1 MGQKSNILTLR
12 QKNKNLSLL
21 NNEKE
26 PVKFLFGLNFL
37 KSLEQ
42 LLKRKNTLLVE
53 KTLNF
58 DNNQSYVNLTLFFK
72 TAKLLNYKKKI
83 SKKRK
88 LFSLRTPIAQFLSKE
103 FSLVKSNFISLRLK
117 VINRKVN
124 KRLTRFF
131 YHKLKRFS
139 GSLFSRRFNF
149 FADFLKATSLFC
161 EDLLSIK
168 AYISFFGQIFRV
180 LQKRTHS
187 RFLLF
192 LKTLFNLIVLSSR
205 VKKLSKKSNVQGLK
219 YVLNGKLK
227 GKTRASSAC
236 DQFGCVPIS
245 TIVRNISF
253 DKLHIYTLYGV
264 FGLRAWVCRV

>member
-117 VINRKVN
+117 VINRKEI
-124 KRLTRFF
+124 
-131 YHKLKRFS
+131 
-139 GSLFSRRFNF
+139 G
-149 FADFLKATSLFC
+149 
-161 EDLLSIK
+161 
-168 AYISFFGQIFRV
+168 
-180 LQKRTHS
+180 
-187 RFLLF
+187 
-192 LKTLFNLIVLSSR
+192 
-205 VKKLSKKSNVQGLK
+205 
-219 YVLNGKLK
+219 
-227 GKTRASSAC
+227 RAH
-236 DQFGCVPIS
+236 V
-245 TIVRNISF
+245 
-253 DKLHIYTLYGV
+253 
-264 FGLRAWVCRV
+264 